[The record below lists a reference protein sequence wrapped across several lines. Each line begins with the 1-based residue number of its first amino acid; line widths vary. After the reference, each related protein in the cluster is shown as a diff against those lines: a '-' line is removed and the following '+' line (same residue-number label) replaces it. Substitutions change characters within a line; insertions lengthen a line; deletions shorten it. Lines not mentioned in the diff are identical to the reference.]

1 MKILFFSCCC
11 SLLLTFA
18 SCNFFSGADEEKI
31 PVARVYDKYL
41 YASDLEGVGRGAARP
56 EDSIQMVKNYVDSW
70 IRHNLL
76 LRYAQDN
83 LPEEE
88 KTLNQ
93 QLRDYR
99 ESLLIYLYEKE
110 LLNDKLDTVVSE
122 ADVLQYYEDH
132 KETFELKESI
142 SRVKYIILRLN
153 QSLSLDSVR
162 IWMRQPTPDNYPK
175 LRGFCDENAVKYS
188 ISDSVWYNKDQLASF
203 LPADKFNLDNAR
215 FNKSYLEVPDSG
227 YAYLVKFDDY
237 RIKGNDAP
245 IDFVRNEITNILL
258 NKRKLAFITTIHKS
272 IYDEALRKSNFE
284 SFLDSSGNL
293 KR

>member
-1 MKILFFSCCC
+1 
-11 SLLLTFA
+11 
-18 SCNFFSGADEEKI
+18 
-31 PVARVYDKYL
+31 
-41 YASDLEGVGRGAARP
+41 
-56 EDSIQMVKNYVDSW
+56 
-70 IRHNLL
+70 
-76 LRYAQDN
+76 
-83 LPEEE
+83 
-88 KTLNQ
+88 
-93 QLRDYR
+93 
-99 ESLLIYLYEKE
+99 
-110 LLNDKLDTVVSE
+110 
-122 ADVLQYYEDH
+122 
-132 KETFELKESI
+132 
-142 SRVKYIILRLN
+142 
-153 QSLSLDSVR
+153 
-162 IWMRQPTPDNYPK
+162 MRQPTPDNYPK